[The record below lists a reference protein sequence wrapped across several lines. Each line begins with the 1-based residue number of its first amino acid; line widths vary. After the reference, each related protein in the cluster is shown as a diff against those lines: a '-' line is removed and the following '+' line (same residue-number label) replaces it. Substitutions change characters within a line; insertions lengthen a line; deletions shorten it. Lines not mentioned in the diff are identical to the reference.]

1 MFDLLD
7 HQMFDLFAWKKKK
20 AELTKII
27 ISLTICDSS
36 AAELE
41 VRSDGLRDKLLP
53 EERMEL

>member
-1 MFDLLD
+1 
-7 HQMFDLFAWKKKK
+7 MFDLFAWKKKGRIDQN
-20 AELTKII
+20 LL